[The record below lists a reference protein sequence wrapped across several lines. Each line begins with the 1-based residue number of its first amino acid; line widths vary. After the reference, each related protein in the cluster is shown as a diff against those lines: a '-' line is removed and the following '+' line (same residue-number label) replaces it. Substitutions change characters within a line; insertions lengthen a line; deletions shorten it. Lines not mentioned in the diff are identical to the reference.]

1 MKEITIKV
9 DGMVCSGCENRLKN
23 ALETINGVVKVIAS
37 HETGIVQI
45 TFNNELDPSLLEQ
58 KIEDI
63 GFTVKKDN

>member
-23 ALETINGVVKVIAS
+23 ALETINGVVKVMAS
-37 HETGIVQI
+37 HETGMVKI
-45 TFNNELDPSLLEQ
+45 TFHDELDPSLIEQ

-63 GFTVKKDN
+63 GFTVKKEN

>member
-23 ALETINGVVKVIAS
+23 ALETINGVVKVMAS
-37 HETGIVQI
+37 HETGMVKI
-45 TFNNELDPSLLEQ
+45 TFHDELDSSLIEQ

-63 GFTVKKDN
+63 GFTVKKEN